1 MSLLSATFLNS
12 AIRPF
17 SLNTV
22 VPSSLTTAIPAE
34 SYPLYS
40 NFSKPDS
47 NNSLALSKPIYPTIP
62 HIFLFPPLHSHM
74 IILSVI

>member
-47 NNSLALSKPIYPTIP
+47 NNFWHYQSQYIQQFRTY
-62 HIFLFPPLHSHM
+62 FFPPLHSHM